1 MSELPTRGRCHAI
14 FLLVFSAR
22 VRKCADLDA
31 WIDAAFDKPTH
42 MAVSLDLSGSASLLL
57 DSGLA
62 KIDSF
67 VTIKPSLAILGSKAD
82 LISLKGIARLLL
94 MSRPPNWLRAAV
106 AEGRIVPEFIPQADL
121 EAIEWLGDE
130 LEDILVTAH
139 QQVYGAIDEQLRKQL
154 GDIGEL
160 AIMSALRRDGH
171 DPRHVSLVSDHF
183 GYDIELN
190 EENDVLGLE
199 VKAAVNATAVR
210 AFISR
215 NEFEV
220 AKRMGNRWKL
230 VQVTFSSRVIAS
242 GRATY
247 EDVERMRELTSQSL
261 IEMAPIEK
269 QGFRWMDAA
278 EIRPGD
284 NEWKPCKLPVEKDFE
299 VFLSSNKS

>member
-1 MSELPTRGRCHAI
+1 MSELPTRGQCHAI
-14 FLLVFSAR
+14 FLLAFSAR
-22 VRKCADLDA
+22 VRKCTDLDA
-31 WIDAAFDKPTH
+31 WIDAALDKPTH
-42 MAVSLDLSGSASLLL
+42 MAYALDLTGTASLLL
-57 DSGLA
+57 DIGLA
-62 KIDSF
+62 KIESF
-67 VTIKPSLAILGSKAD
+67 VSIKSSLTGLDIKAD
-82 LISLKGIARLLL
+82 LTTLKGIALLL
-94 MSRPPNWLRAAV
+94 LRYRPPVWLRVAV
-106 AEGRIVPEFIPQADL
+106 VEGRMAPEFIPQEDL
-121 EAIEWLGDE
+121 NAIAWLGDD
-130 LEDILVTAH
+130 LEMIVAAVH
-139 QQVYGAIDEQLRKQL
+139 QQLYGAVDEQLRKQL

-220 AKRMGNRWKL
+220 AKRMGKRWKL
-230 VQVTFSSRVIAS
+230 VQVIFSSRVIAT
-242 GRATY
+242 GRAIY
-247 EDVERMRELTSQSL
+247 EDVERIRELTSQSL

-269 QGFRWMDAA
+269 EGFRWTGAA

-284 NEWKPCKLPVEKDFE
+284 NEWKPCKLPVEEDFE
-299 VFLSSNKS
+299 VFFFGNKS